1 MVEVVGDVPRH
12 VLPLDVHLGQL
23 PMGTG
28 ASGGCGALVPADGQG
43 HVLHELL
50 ACLMEIGDRQ
60 ACVRVAGIGV
70 LLQSVF
76 HQDLSAFILLSSAA
90 ASGSPCLAAMLRKRL
105 AFMLL
110 LGTYFPS

>member
-1 MVEVVGDVPRH
+1 
-12 VLPLDVHLGQL
+12 
-23 PMGTG
+23 MGAG
-28 ASGGCGALVPADGQG
+28 ASGGCGALVPADGKG
-43 HVLHELL
+43 HILHELL
-50 ACLMEIGDRQ
+50 AGLIEVRHRK

-70 LLQSVF
+70 LLKGVF
-76 HQDLSAFILLSSAA
+76 HQDLSVFILLSRAI